1 MKKNNNIKLSEKTS
15 EIAFKLERVSTLMEI
30 MERALEEEFEI
41 EHKKLVSLSYVIN
54 DYLAEITSQFD
65 KLECIITENEEEEE

>member
-1 MKKNNNIKLSEKTS
+1 MKRNKDVNLSEKAT
-15 EIAFKLERVSTLMEI
+15 EIGIKIERVSTLMEV

-54 DYLAEITSQFD
+54 DYLKEITTEFNQ
-65 KLECIITENEEEEE
+65 LEDLIGEKD